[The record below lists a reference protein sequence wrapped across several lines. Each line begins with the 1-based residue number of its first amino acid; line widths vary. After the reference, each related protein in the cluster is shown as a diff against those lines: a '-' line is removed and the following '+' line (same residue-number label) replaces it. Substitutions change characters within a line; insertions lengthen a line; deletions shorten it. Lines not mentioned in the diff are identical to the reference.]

1 MTQQEATFEY
11 LIRLGD
17 TSLILGHRLSELC
30 SHGPILEE
38 DIALTNIALDH
49 LGQAQNLLDYAG
61 KVEGKGRNADA
72 LAYRRTER
80 DFRSALITQLPNEDF
95 AWTIAKNF
103 FFDAWQLLLY
113 QDLSKSSD
121 SIIAGIA
128 EKGLKE
134 AKYHLRHSTDWV
146 LRLGDGTEESH
157 ERMQIAVNEIWPY
170 TGELFFS
177 DEVDTMMK
185 SSGVGVDMS
194 DYHTAWFNMVKEV
207 LTESTIEM
215 PAEDT
220 YMQRGSRDGV
230 HLEYLGFMLSEMQ
243 YLQRTYPDATW

>member
-1 MTQQEATFEY
+1 MTQQKATFEY
-11 LIRLGD
+11 LVRLGD

-49 LGQAQNLLDYAG
+49 LGQAQNLLEYAG
-61 KVEGKGRNADA
+61 QVEGKGRNADT

-95 AWTIAKNF
+95 AWTIAKNL
-103 FFDAWQLLLY
+103 FFDAWQFLLY
-113 QDLSKSSD
+113 QDLSKSAD
-121 SIIAGIA
+121 SILGGIA

-134 AKYHLRHSTDWV
+134 AKYHLRHATDWT

-157 ERMQIAVNEIWPY
+157 KRMQNAVDEIWPY
-170 TGELFFS
+170 TGELFLS
-177 DEVDTMMK
+177 DDVDKMMK
-185 SSGVGVDMS
+185 STGIGVDMS
-194 DYHTAWFNMVKEV
+194 EHKGEWLTMVKNI
-207 LTESTIEM
+207 LNESTLEV
-215 PAEDT
+215 PADDT
-220 YMQRGSRDGV
+220 YMQTGSRDGV

-243 YLQRTYPDATW
+243 YLQRAYPDATW